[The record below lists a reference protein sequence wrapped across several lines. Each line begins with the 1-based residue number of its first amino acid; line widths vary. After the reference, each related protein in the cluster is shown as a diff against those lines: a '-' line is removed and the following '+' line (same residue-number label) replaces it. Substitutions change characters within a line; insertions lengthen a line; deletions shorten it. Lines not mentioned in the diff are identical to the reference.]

1 MKKLLVTGVSGF
13 LGWNLAPL
21 ARQDWQVYGTY
32 FSHLLE
38 MTGINLCKVDLTDFL
53 AIKKLFLEIKP
64 DAVIHLVAQSQPNFC
79 QKNPELSYKVNVS
92 STVNLA
98 QLSAELQIPFLFT
111 STDLVFDGNHAPYKE
126 SDRVSPINL
135 YGEHKAQAEQEIL
148 KVYPESIIC
157 RMPLMFGRPS
167 PCSPSFIQPFIQTLK
182 AGKPLSL
189 FEDEMRSPVSGKT
202 ASEGMLL
209 ALEKCRGEIIHL
221 GGKESISRYQFGL
234 LMAEKL
240 GLPTDKI
247 TACCQADVPMAAP
260 RPKDVSLN
268 STKAYGLGYNPSS
281 LEEEFDYLKQY
292 LV

>member
-182 AGKPLSL
+182 AGKP
-189 FEDEMRSPVSGKT
+189 
-202 ASEGMLL
+202 
-209 ALEKCRGEIIHL
+209 
-221 GGKESISRYQFGL
+221 
-234 LMAEKL
+234 
-240 GLPTDKI
+240 
-247 TACCQADVPMAAP
+247 
-260 RPKDVSLN
+260 
-268 STKAYGLGYNPSS
+268 
-281 LEEEFDYLKQY
+281 
-292 LV
+292 

>member
-1 MKKLLVTGVSGF
+1 MKKLLITGVSGF
-13 LGWNLAPL
+13 LGWNLSQL
-21 ARQDWQVYGTY
+21 ARQDWQIYGTY
-32 FSHLLE
+32 FSHLLDI
-38 MTGINLCKVDLTDFL
+38 TGINLCKVDLTDFL
-53 AIKKLFLEIKP
+53 VVKKLFLEIKP
-64 DAVIHLVAQSQPNFC
+64 DAVIHLAAQSQPNFC

-98 QLSAELQIPFLFT
+98 QLSAEFQIPFLFT

-148 KVYPESIIC
+148 KVYPDSIIC
-157 RMPLMFGRPS
+157 RMPLMFGIPS
-167 PCSPSFIQPFIQTLK
+167 PCSQSFIQPFIQTLK
-182 AGKPLSL
+182 VGKSLSL
-189 FEDEMRSPVSGKT
+189 FKDEMRSPVSGKT

-247 TACCQADVPMAAP
+247 TACFQADVPMAAP
-260 RPKDVSLN
+260 RPRDVSLN
-268 STKAYGLGYNPSS
+268 SSKAYSLGYNPPS
-281 LEEEFDYLKQY
+281 LGEEFKNLKAY

>member
-13 LGWNLAPL
+13 LGWNLVPL
-21 ARQDWQVYGTY
+21 ASKNWQVYGTY
-32 FSHLLE
+32 FSHALE
-38 MTGINLCKVDLTDFL
+38 ITGINLCKVDLTDFL
-53 AIKKLFLEIKP
+53 AIEKLFLEIKP
-64 DAVIHLVAQSQPNFC
+64 DAVIHLAAQSQPNFC

-98 QLSAELQIPFLFT
+98 QLSAEFQIPFLFT
-111 STDLVFDGNHAPYKE
+111 STDLVFEGTKPPYQE
-126 SDRVSPINL
+126 SDHVCPINL
-135 YGEHKAQAEQEIL
+135 YGEHKAEAEREIL
-148 KVYPESIIC
+148 NVYPESIIC
-157 RMPLMFGRPS
+157 RMPLMFGIPS
-167 PCSPSFIQPFIQTLK
+167 PCSQSFIQPFIQTLK

-202 ASEGMLL
+202 ASEGILL
-209 ALEKCRGEIIHL
+209 ALEKCRGEILHL

-247 TACCQADVPMAAP
+247 TACLQADVPMAAP

-268 STKAYGLGYNPSS
+268 STKAYGLGYNPPN
-281 LEEEFDYLKQY
+281 LREEFDNLKQY